1 MEQSTTNKES
11 RISNK
16 AVIIIVAAAAAV
28 IVAAIAVVAVVILQ
42 RDEGAPVS
50 GQMSI
55 GYAAEAKVMLDKN
68 ELQAAMDE
76 AVKNA
81 TEGRVGLNYKND
93 AYSDDG
99 INFECHIANSKSN
112 VYDMFLAISTDA
124 ELKDQI
130 FLSELV
136 PPGSG
141 FEQITL
147 NRALDVGDHVVYVTL
162 TQVKLNDEGEQVMCN
177 QVTHTMDFH
186 VREASSSTSQ

>member
-1 MEQSTTNKES
+1 MEQSSDTKKAPVS
-11 RISNK
+11 SNK
-16 AVIIIVAAAAAV
+16 GIIIAISIAAAV
-28 IVAAIAVVAVVILQ
+28 IVAAIAVVAVVILKNNQ
-42 RDEGAPVS
+42 PSSQPV
-50 GQMSI
+50 I

-68 ELQAAMDE
+68 DLQAAMDE

-99 INFECHIANSKSN
+99 INFECHITNSKSN

-124 ELKDQI
+124 ELKDQV

>member
-1 MEQSTTNKES
+1 MEQSTETSKATAS
-11 RISNK
+11 SNK
-16 AVIIIVAAAAAV
+16 AVVIAILAAAAV
-28 IVAAIAVVAVVILQ
+28 IVAAIAVVAVVLLKNNQSDSPQQI
-42 RDEGAPVS
+42 
-50 GQMSI
+50 I

-93 AYSDDG
+93 AFSDDG

-147 NRALDVGDHVVYVTL
+147 NRALEVGDHTVYVTL
-162 TQVKLNDEGEQVMCN
+162 TQVKLNDAGEQVMCN

-186 VREASSSTSQ
+186 VRAGASSTSQ

>member
-1 MEQSTTNKES
+1 MEQSTETSKAS
-11 RISNK
+11 APSNRT
-16 AVIIIVAAAAAV
+16 VIIAIAIAAAV
-28 IVAAIAVVAVVILQ
+28 IVAAIAVVAVVILRNNHSDNQ
-42 RDEGAPVS
+42 QV
-50 GQMSI
+50 I

-99 INFECHIANSKSN
+99 INFECHIVNSKSN
-112 VYDMFLAISTDA
+112 AFDMFLTISTDA

-141 FEQITL
+141 FESITL
-147 NRALDVGDHVVYVTL
+147 DHALDVGDHTVYVTL
-162 TQVKLNDEGEQVMCN
+162 TQVKLNDAGEQVMCN

-186 VREASSSTSQ
+186 VRAGASSASQ